1 MRPKG
6 TSNQSLLSPL
16 NSHDSKTFQFT
27 FTLPTQHALSTTH
40 SPPASTDPRVPASNS
55 MHTRNQ
61 HFPLWKHTVDKANK
75 LPFVFKASAPAP
87 EATFV
92 SIVHRGLKRRAEYD
106 SPSASDTTLRSE
118 HAEKHR
124 KTFVDEKL
132 SRCRSESAL
141 NDPLPPPLSYPFN
154 YSRHSSWSASSDTS
168 ISTTT
173 KWLGSSFPHKTSTFS
188 QRSSLDDSF
197 PSTHSPESS
206 IPSNV
211 SSKILQQV
219 RPQQLGSNLP
229 LQEKTNLACNSVL
242 DPSPGGSLN
251 SELDN
256 ILFSIASAT
265 TCSDSKTLKFNIS
278 QPLYEPN
285 PSSTNAQPV
294 EQTVSRLS
302 NTTNIRTTTPSPPH
316 ESPVSLAG
324 QKRSERDFYNKL
336 RPNKRRRTNIV
347 DYLHIQTEDIQREG
361 FDVMNTI
368 AEENSCRNE
377 VISQSLAQENGV
389 KITEAKE
396 LLDKT
401 FENLSDSKLEKKPI
415 ANRHSAYLEETEE
428 DDVYQ
433 LQVSSNPIESPI
445 HIPKSPPKIKES
457 ATLIIRSVDDIEDL
471 FEELDGEEDGESDS
485 RRADETDDFNGEE
498 LVYVL

>member
-1 MRPKG
+1 MRTKG
-6 TSNQSLLSPL
+6 TSHQGLLPPL
-16 NSHDSKTFQFT
+16 NSHDSNTFQFT
-27 FTLPTQHALSTTH
+27 FTLPIQHPLSTTH
-40 SPPASTDPRVPASNS
+40 SPPASTDPRVPASNTI
-55 MHTRNQ
+55 HNRNQ
-61 HFPLWKHTVDKANK
+61 HFSLWKHTVDKANK

-106 SPSASDTTLRSE
+106 SPSASDTALRSE

-141 NDPLPPPLSYPFN
+141 NDPLTPPLSYPSN

-168 ISTTT
+168 ISTTP
-173 KWLGSSFPHKTSTFS
+173 KWLGSSLPHKACTFS
-188 QRSSLDDSF
+188 QRSSPDDSS
-197 PSTHSPESS
+197 PSNHSPETS
-206 IPSNV
+206 ISSNV
-211 SSKILQQV
+211 CSIILQQV
-219 RPQQLGSNLP
+219 SPQQLGSNLP
-229 LQEKTNLACNSVL
+229 VQEKTNLACNSIL
-242 DPSPGGSLN
+242 DPAPGRSLN

-256 ILFSIASAT
+256 IMFSIASAT
-265 TCSDSKTLKFNIS
+265 TCSGSKTLKFNIS

-285 PSSTNAQPV
+285 PSSTNAQPL
-294 EQTVSRLS
+294 EQTVIRPS
-302 NTTNIRTTTPSPPH
+302 NTANVRTPTQSPPH

-347 DYLHIQTEDIQREG
+347 DYLHIQTEDIQREE
-361 FDVMNTI
+361 FDVMN
-368 AEENSCRNE
+368 AGENSGRDE
-377 VISQSLAQENGV
+377 VTSQSLAQENGV

-401 FENLSDSKLEKKPI
+401 FENHSDSKLEKEPI
-415 ANRHSAYLEETEE
+415 SNRDSGYLEDNEE
-428 DDVYQ
+428 DNVYQ

-457 ATLIIRSVDDIEDL
+457 ATVIISSVDDIGDL
-471 FEELDGEEDGESDS
+471 FEELDGEEDGELDS